1 MVEKL
6 FCNYQKNKNA
16 ENRKWIE
23 IKNANQINQIAE
35 IPEQHKEAST
45 FPSRPFL
52 SPVIFF
58 CTGGKM
64 FLSFFLK
71 QVAAFLTCG
80 MCKYACFLLFE
91 PVPY

>member
-1 MVEKL
+1 MVGKL

-23 IKNANQINQIAE
+23 IKNETNKTAE
-35 IPEQHKEAST
+35 IPEQHKEAT
-45 FPSRPFL
+45 MFPSLPFL
-52 SPVIFF
+52 SLVIFF
-58 CTGGKM
+58 CIGGKM

-71 QVAAFLTCG
+71 QVAAVITCC
-80 MCKYACFLLFE
+80 MCKCACFLIFE